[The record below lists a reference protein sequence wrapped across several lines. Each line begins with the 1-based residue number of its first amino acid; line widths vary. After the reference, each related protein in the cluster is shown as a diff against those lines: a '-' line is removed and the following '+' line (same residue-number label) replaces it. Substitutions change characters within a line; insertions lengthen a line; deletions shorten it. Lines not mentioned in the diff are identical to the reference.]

1 MKTTTKSTI
10 TVLIAS
16 GLASFVAQGGE
27 KSYGVIPENMIVA
40 GMSFPE
46 TEESVEFEDL
56 LAVPITR
63 PGDDVLRKRLAAGII
78 KWTTVRGRGKEK
90 VVVWNECGTRI
101 KSEDVHD
108 NALEW
113 ADQLI
118 RAANSSEKIHG
129 WRINLWGVMG
139 TIANESCFDRC
150 AIGGHT
156 RKWAYKKGFLKPKRF
171 TWISHTKKDILK
183 LVNHRQWQKE
193 WKWVD
198 AGALQV
204 LWKRI
209 YRGPLEDMLTL
220 NPGLDIGI
228 QEMQKRSNNVYAY
241 TKMKKRK
248 HLSRIYKRSWRLW
261 PGRPLKDARAVKYD
275 AKITKFARRMGAS
288 RTEI

>member
-10 TVLIAS
+10 AVLAMI
-16 GLASFVAQGGE
+16 GLISFVAQGSE
-27 KSYGVIPENMIVA
+27 KSYGVAPENMMIA

-56 LAVPITR
+56 LAVPIVR
-63 PGDDVLRKRLAAGII
+63 PGDDILRERLAAGII
-78 KWTTVRGRGKEK
+78 KWTTARGRGKEK
-90 VVVWNECGTRI
+90 AVVWNECGERI
-101 KSEDVHD
+101 KPEDVRD

-113 ADQLI
+113 ANQLI
-118 RAANSSEKIHG
+118 RAANSSEKMHG

-156 RKWAYKKGFLKPKRF
+156 RKWAYKRGFLKPKRF
-171 TWISHTKKDILK
+171 TWISHTKEDILR
-183 LVNHRQWQKE
+183 LVNLKQWKKE

-209 YRGPLEDMLTL
+209 YRGPLENMLTL

-228 QEMQKRSNNVYAY
+228 QEMQRRSNNVHAY
-241 TKMKKRK
+241 THPKKRRQHSK
-248 HLSRIYKRSWRLW
+248 LYRRSWRLW
-261 PGRPLKDARAVKYD
+261 PGKPLEADRAIKYD
-275 AKITKFARRMGAS
+275 AKITKFARRMGAL